1 MSNIQSAKKSVQLE
15 LEHAKQGRDYYQS
28 RIETL
33 EKALAQ
39 LASVDAAAATGTGVT
54 RESAKTKPAGKMAT
68 PARSA
73 KSTSSTA
80 KLPSTGGDFWIGLI
94 TDQPQ
99 SAADIM
105 NAAFAKLAVT
115 PTKEL
120 KQKLG
125 ARMTAALTGLIEAKQ
140 IKDSGARRER
150 RFFK

>member
-1 MSNIQSAKKSVQLE
+1 V
-15 LEHAKQGRDYYQS
+15 
-28 RIETL
+28 
-33 EKALAQ
+33 
-39 LASVDAAAATGTGVT
+39 
-54 RESAKTKPAGKMAT
+54 
-68 PARSA
+68 
-73 KSTSSTA
+73 KSTSSAA
-80 KLPSTGGDFWIGLI
+80 KLPSTGGDFWIDLI

-105 NAAFAKLAVT
+105 NAAFAKLAVAS
-115 PTKEL
+115 TKER